1 MKISH
6 VTYSHKLATKKHIT
20 TQTKKGKMFLP
31 QTNKNINKYP
41 SISAQIE
48 TASQPTIRRTQQE
61 QNLEVIGKIS
71 RSRAISARSVMQA
84 IPLKGGGGR
93 VEGGGTGREH
103 APS

>member
-6 VTYSHKLATKKHIT
+6 VTYSHELATKKHIT

-41 SISAQIE
+41 SIPAQIE

-84 IPLKGGGGR
+84 IPLKGGGGGG
-93 VEGGGTGREH
+93 EGGGTGREH